1 MSKPKETSTDKAV
14 DILVKW
20 QDAENRTIAQ
30 TTSIIAKSKNPLVK
44 LIMEVIRHDSVMH
57 HRVQQFIVDS
67 LTTKAITLTPE
78 ELAEIWDLVE
88 EHVKMER
95 ETIGYGEELKKVCK
109 LFVQSQL
116 VAYLLTDEEKHDKM
130 LGQLEQFKNKMYP
143 YA

>member
-1 MSKPKETSTDKAV
+1 MTKPKETSTDKAV
-14 DILVKW
+14 DILVRW

-78 ELAEIWDLVE
+78 ELAEVWDLVE

-116 VAYLLTDEEKHDKM
+116 VSYLLTDEEKHDKM